1 MIEIVAISYNGQP
14 APAEM
19 RGEFGPD
26 GGTLGRGSDNL
37 LPLPDPARH
46 VSRVQ
51 GRVRWDGHRF
61 WIANVSDANPLFLND
76 EEIDSRKEA
85 PLAPGDELRVGLY
98 VLRVRELPRSGTEAR
113 PLAPAG
119 LSRAA
124 PPPDVAPPAS
134 GLPGD
139 SMQALL
145 GVSSTGGDN
154 PFADLLGGGAVPDLS
169 LGAPLSVNA
178 KSDPDRPVA
187 PDGAGNPFLPAQTAL
202 PVPPVAPGPAVTPVA
217 FDPLMLS
224 GTSPSS
230 DPFADLLAPGGGT
243 SSKPPAPHADN
254 ARSFPGGTIPDDFDP
269 FAQPSDLPN
278 RNSDD
283 PLRDLAASGIDLRAV
298 QGEAGKSLV
307 DFDPGS
313 DAAPP
318 DPLRAGTPSLVDPL
332 EAVDPMKLFGQPD
345 DRLVISNELANP
357 IQAPMPDNLPEL
369 GAYFAPARSVEDPA
383 LARDKAFDAPRARIP
398 DSPFPDQAPVP
409 ASGASPP
416 GVLTGAGED
425 VSEAVIPPTDVGQDP
440 PSAFAS
446 ILPAP
451 VEVQPAHPPALAT
464 PAIAHA
470 PSAARPEEGPR
481 ETAQVDALIAAFLD
495 GAHAGNT
502 TNAALVTPEL
512 MRELGRLVY
521 LAIGGAMGLMTARQ
535 ITKREIGAERTMI
548 VGTGNNPLKFLP
560 TPEAALMQ
568 IFGPKMPGFMGPAD
582 AMEDAFADLRA
593 HELGVIAGTRAAM
606 TEAMR
611 RFDPKV
617 FEDQLGQG
625 GALDAVLPGGR
636 RGKLW
641 LLFEAR
647 FNEICR
653 QADDDFHSLYGR
665 TFTAAYEEEVARH
678 RSPHD
683 GT

>member
-1 MIEIVAISYNGQP
+1 MIEIVAVSYNGQP
-14 APAEM
+14 TPSEM
-19 RGEFGPD
+19 RGEFGPA

-51 GRVRWDGHRF
+51 GRVRWDGKRF

-98 VLRVRELPRSGTEAR
+98 VLRVRELSRSAADAR
-113 PLAPAG
+113 LSAPAG
-119 LSRAA
+119 APGA
-124 PPPDVAPPAS
+124 VPPPDVVPPAR

-139 SMQALL
+139 SMAALL
-145 GVSSTGGDN
+145 GVSPPSGDN
-154 PFADLLGGGAVPDLS
+154 PFADLLGGGGAPDLRAGTPS
-169 LGAPLSVNA
+169 ISARS
-178 KSDPDRPVA
+178 SPDRGADPGVA
-187 PDGAGNPFLPAQTAL
+187 DNPFLPAQGPPPAATA
-202 PVPPVAPGPAVTPVA
+202 PAVTPVA
-217 FDPLMLS
+217 FDPQLMSDTSRS
-224 GTSPSS
+224 G
-230 DPFADLLAPGGGT
+230 DPFADLLGPGGGNP
-243 SSKPPAPHADN
+243 SRPPAPHADS
-254 ARSFPGGTIPDDFDP
+254 AKSFPGGTIPDDFDP
-269 FAQPSDLPN
+269 FVQPSALPN

-307 DFDPGS
+307 DFDPGR

-318 DPLRAGTPSLVDPL
+318 DPLRSGTPSLVDPL
-332 EAVDPMKLFGQPD
+332 EAVDPMKLFGGPD

-369 GAYFAPARSVEDPA
+369 GAYFAPARSMEDPA
-383 LARDKAFDAPRARIP
+383 LARITAFDGPRVRIP
-398 DSPFPDQAPVP
+398 DSPFPERQPP
-409 ASGASPP
+409 RMPESSPP
-416 GVLTGAGED
+416 GTEQRGH
-425 VSEAVIPPTDVGQDP
+425 EALPGGGVPVIDNE
-440 PSAFAS
+440 PSASSPVAS
-446 ILPAP
+446 IVPAP
-451 VEVQPAHPPALAT
+451 VDVPPAPGSPALAPSVA
-464 PAIAHA
+464 PAPA
-470 PSAARPEEGPR
+470 PPGARPEVAPWG
-481 ETAQVDALIAAFLD
+481 TAHVDALIAAFLE
-495 GAHAGNT
+495 GAHAGST
-502 TNAALVTPEL
+502 TNPALVTPEL
-512 MRELGRLVY
+512 MRNLGQLVY
-521 LAIGGAMGLMTARQ
+521 LAIAGAMGLMTARQ

-548 VGTGNNPLKFLP
+548 LGTGNNPLKFLP

-568 IFGPKMPGFMGPAD
+568 IFGPKMPGFLGPAE

-617 FEDQLGQG
+617 FEEQLGPG
-625 GALDAVLPGGR
+625 GPLEAILPGGR

-653 QADDDFHSLYGR
+653 QADDDFHSLYGK

-678 RSPHD
+678 RSTHD
-683 GT
+683 GK